1 MKEINMEKNK
11 LIALFPGQNYSVD
24 MPLLYYAKF
33 KYDIRGY
40 DELKICYGDYYSEEK
55 SIEESITLAK
65 KNVLQQVYDV
75 DFSKYNDIVFV
86 SKSIGTVIAG
96 WLADEL
102 GINVRHIFLTPLGRT
117 LPYIKEHNVMAVIA
131 GTEDKMLDS
140 NILSEYCKKEGVY
153 LKQFKGVGHRL
164 EAFGDLNINLDIL
177 KQIVELY

>member
-1 MKEINMEKNK
+1 MEKNK
-11 LIALFPGQNYSVD
+11 LIALFPGRNYNVD
-24 MPLLYYAKF
+24 MPLLYYARF

-40 DELKICYGDYYSEEK
+40 DDLQICYGDYYSEEK
-55 SIEESITLAK
+55 SIEECMTIAK
-65 KNVLQQVYDV
+65 ENVLKQVSNV
-75 DFSKYNDIVFV
+75 DFSRYDDIIFV

-96 WLADEL
+96 WLAEEL
-102 GINVRHIFLTPLGRT
+102 GIKVRHIFLTPLEGT
-117 LPYIKEHNVMAVIA
+117 LPYIKEHNVITVIA

-164 EAFGDLNINLDIL
+164 EVFNDFDINLDIL